1 MSVLA
6 LEFGNAGLLSLLVLV
21 PVVVAGYVLAQRR
34 RPRYAARFTNLDL
47 LASVVPRT
55 PSWRRHIPPVI
66 YLTALATLLVA
77 VSRPTIV
84 TADATQEATV
94 MLVLD
99 VSGSMIATDVQ
110 PSRLAAAQQ
119 SARTF
124 LDNVPKSLK
133 VGLVAFSSEA
143 RLLAPPSTDR
153 DPVRTGLA
161 SLNAIGATAMGDAIT
176 LAMNA
181 AAGSKA
187 TNGSSPGG
195 PLGGITAP
203 TSPPTTVT
211 PDKLAPTVILLLSDG
226 KNTVGRDPLSA
237 ADDAKARKVQI
248 FTIAL
253 GTDNGVA
260 EIPDSNGVVQ
270 EIPVPPDPDTLQQ
283 VAARTGGKFF
293 TAPTADQLRS
303 VYANLGS
310 KLGAEK
316 HKHEITAWFAGT
328 AVILLIVGGALA
340 LIWFARFP

>member
-1 MSVLA
+1 VLA
-6 LEFGNAGLLSLLVLV
+6 LTFGNAGLLWLLLLV
-21 PVVVAGYVLAQRR
+21 PVVAVGYLLAQRR
-34 RPRYAARFTNLDL
+34 RPRYAARFTNLEL

-55 PSWRRHIPPVI
+55 PSWRRHVPPVI

-77 VSRPTIV
+77 VCRPTIV

-99 VSGSMIATDVQ
+99 VSGSMVATDVQ

-124 LDNVPKSLK
+124 LDNVPKSLR

-153 DPVRTGLA
+153 GPVRAGLA
-161 SLNAIGATAMGDAIT
+161 SLNAVGATAMGDAIT

-181 AAGSKA
+181 AVGSKA
-187 TNGSSPGG
+187 TSTPTSSDPF
-195 PLGGITAP
+195 GGITAP
-203 TSPPTTVT
+203 STPPSTVSP
-211 PDKLAPTVILLLSDG
+211 DQLAPTVILLLSDG
-226 KNTVGRDPLSA
+226 KNTVGQDPLSA
-237 ADDAKARKVQI
+237 ADAAKALKVQI

-260 EIPDSNGVVQ
+260 EIPDSSGVVQ

-283 VAARTGGKFF
+283 VAERTGGKFF

-316 HKHEITAWFAGT
+316 HSHEITAWFAGA
-328 AVILLIVGGALA
+328 AVALLVLGGALA